1 MLARVAVSN
10 KDRVLIPGASDGVG
24 SALVKLAKFRG
35 ASVIA
40 LASEA
45 KHTAVEK
52 LGVDV
57 VLIRH
62 PANLKQKLQSE
73 RVTMLLDVVGGVI
86 WAELIDILQKGGRYV
101 CSGAIAGPLV
111 EFDLRT
117 FYLLDLTLLGSNVI
131 DPAVTKNLIDYIE
144 AGKIQSVLPATY
156 PLRELRQAQ
165 TAFTKKRTLERLW

>member
-1 MLARVAVSN
+1 
-10 KDRVLIPGASDGVG
+10 
-24 SALVKLAKFRG
+24 
-35 ASVIA
+35 
-40 LASEA
+40 
-45 KHTAVEK
+45 
-52 LGVDV
+52 
-57 VLIRH
+57 
-62 PANLKQKLQSE
+62 
-73 RVTMLLDVVGGVI
+73 MLLDVVGGVI